1 MRAVTLSRG
10 NGRELKTFLMKGNLV
25 EIAVAFVMG
34 AAFSRVVGAF
44 TDRIVSPLVAKI
56 FGLPDLTQLWT
67 FGEVVNG
74 LSTGSVG
81 AFLAVLLD
89 SIIVGFVM
97 FLVVKAYDK
106 SQAAKAEAPVE
117 EPAAPAED
125 MPLLTEI
132 RDSLRR

>member
-1 MRAVTLSRG
+1 
-10 NGRELKTFLMKGNLV
+10 MKGNLV

-34 AAFSRVVGAF
+34 AAFSRVVDAF
-44 TDRIVSPLVAKI
+44 TDRIVSPLIAKI

-89 SIIVGFVM
+89 FIIVGFVM